1 MEDPV
6 ENALLELKVTEL
18 LGADSA
24 EIKAQDSDDK
34 APAAPLCS
42 SCSEQLIRAQALQ
55 LYNAL
60 ICDYRPSS
68 SINSKSN
75 AGNPVHVDQRVST
88 WGQWRNRADF
98 EVQFETVQVEQQ
110 LDKCQRVLLL
120 VISSV
125 GVMRTVQIQRKSYES
140 KLRLKCAY
148 LRLVQVQLGNPGRTW
163 REVSAD

>member
-1 MEDPV
+1 MEDLV
-6 ENALLELKVTEL
+6 ENALLELEVTEL

-24 EIKAQDSDDK
+24 KIKAQDSDNK

-60 ICDYRPSS
+60 ICDYCPSS

-75 AGNPVHVDQRVST
+75 AGNPVHVDQCVSTCKST

-98 EVQFETVQVEQQ
+98 EV
-110 LDKCQRVLLL
+110 
-120 VISSV
+120 
-125 GVMRTVQIQRKSYES
+125 
-140 KLRLKCAY
+140 
-148 LRLVQVQLGNPGRTW
+148 
-163 REVSAD
+163 